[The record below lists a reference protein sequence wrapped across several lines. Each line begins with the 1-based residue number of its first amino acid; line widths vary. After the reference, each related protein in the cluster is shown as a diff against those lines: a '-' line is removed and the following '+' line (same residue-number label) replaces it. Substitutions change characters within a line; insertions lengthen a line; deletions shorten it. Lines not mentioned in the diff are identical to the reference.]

1 VKEANYTEPEQ
12 FIVRLASLGA
22 VWQQGVIPQVQ
33 TTRWTGGY
41 DFWGLIGQ
49 PLMFANCFSSA
60 ILFLNL
66 RICMSVIKSGCK
78 RIFKRKHPQNQNR

>member
-41 DFWGLIGQ
+41 DLFIMPCSCAALQ
-49 PLMFANCFSSA
+49 PSPCFSIIVRVQMAFRIARLLGREANKSVAFSA
-60 ILFLNL
+60 
-66 RICMSVIKSGCK
+66 
-78 RIFKRKHPQNQNR
+78 H

>member
-1 VKEANYTEPEQ
+1 MKETNYTEPEQ

-41 DFWGLIGQ
+41 DSLGFLSF
-49 PLMFANCFSSA
+49 PLSTFIFR
-60 ILFLNL
+60 FETLNFPSL
-66 RICMSVIKSGCK
+66 
-78 RIFKRKHPQNQNR
+78 

>member
-1 VKEANYTEPEQ
+1 MKETNYTEPEQ

-41 DFWGLIGQ
+41 DLEKTDGTPARLCMESWFQGEMKRCKTTVG
-49 PLMFANCFSSA
+49 FAN
-60 ILFLNL
+60 
-66 RICMSVIKSGCK
+66 
-78 RIFKRKHPQNQNR
+78 